1 MSDALPLTNHLQASG
16 LSRLAAHVEL
26 TKPRIASLVIV
37 ATAVG
42 YILALPATIDLST
55 LAGLISVI
63 VGTTLVAGSANAMNQ
78 LIEVKHDAKMIRTQD
93 RPLVTN
99 RLTPQEVFISA
110 TSACVL
116 GIFILAIQCNLLA
129 AAIALLTF
137 TSYVFIY
144 TPLKRTTTLC
154 VIIGAVPGAL
164 PPVIGFAAASGTIP
178 LEAWLLFAIV
188 FVWQLPHVAAIAWL
202 HKEDYTRAGFAM
214 LPVVDPSGLRT
225 CLHMI
230 THSVTLLTVSFLPVV
245 YGLAG
250 TTYMIGAMVLGI
262 AFLIVGIIFV
272 WLRTA
277 YIARVHLFA
286 SVTYL
291 PSLFAVMVID
301 KVST

>member
-1 MSDALPLTNHLQASG
+1 MSDTMPLTTNTPAVG
-16 LSRLAAHVEL
+16 LSRFAAHIEL

-42 YILALPATIDLST
+42 YILALPTSIDVNA
-55 LAGLISVI
+55 LAGLFSVI
-63 VGTTLVAGSANAMNQ
+63 LGTTLVAGSANAMNQ
-78 LIEVKHDAKMIRTQD
+78 LIEVRHDAKMVRTQN

-99 RLTPQEVFISA
+99 RLTPQEVLLSSTI
-110 TSACVL
+110 ACVL
-116 GIFILAIQCNLLA
+116 GVFILAIQCNLLA
-129 AAIALLTF
+129 AAIAILTF
-137 TSYVFIY
+137 SSYVFIY

-154 VIIGAVPGAL
+154 VIVGAIPGAL
-164 PPVIGFAAASGTIP
+164 PPVIGWAAASGSIS

-202 HKEDYTRAGFAM
+202 HKEDYQRAGFAM

-225 CLHMI
+225 CLHLM

-245 YGLAG
+245 YELAG
-250 TTYMIGAMVLGI
+250 ATYMIGAMVLGV
-262 AFLIVGIIFV
+262 AFLMVGIAFV
-272 WLRTA
+272 WLRSA
-277 YIARVHLFA
+277 YIARLHLFA

-301 KVST
+301 KVNT